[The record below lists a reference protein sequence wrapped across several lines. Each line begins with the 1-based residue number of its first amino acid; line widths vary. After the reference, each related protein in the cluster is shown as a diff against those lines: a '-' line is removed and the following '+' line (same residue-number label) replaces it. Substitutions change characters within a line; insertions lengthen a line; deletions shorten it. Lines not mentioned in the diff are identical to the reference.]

1 MDNLL
6 YVLLGLVVGTVS
18 GIIGIG
24 GGIMLVPILVFFFK
38 MSQHQAQGTTL
49 AILVPP
55 IGILA
60 AWTYYKH
67 GYVDIGITAYICIG
81 FLFGGLIGANI
92 ANFLPDIALERIF
105 GVALLVVA
113 IKMIFFAQ

>member
-6 YVLLGLVVGTVS
+6 YVLLGLMVGTVS

-38 MSQHQAQGTTL
+38 MSQHQAQGTTP

-67 GYVDIGITAYICIG
+67 GYVDIGSR
-81 FLFGGLIGANI
+81 
-92 ANFLPDIALERIF
+92 RIS
-105 GVALLVVA
+105 A
-113 IKMIFFAQ
+113 